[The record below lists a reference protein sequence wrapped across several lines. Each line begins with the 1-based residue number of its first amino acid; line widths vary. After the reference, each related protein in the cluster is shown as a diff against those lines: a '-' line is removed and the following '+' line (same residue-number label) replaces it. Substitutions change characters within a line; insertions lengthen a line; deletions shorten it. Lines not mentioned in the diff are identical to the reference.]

1 MPLELTSSL
10 ETATTEELYREM
22 IRRIGEDPDRD
33 GLLRTPERI
42 AKAMAFLTRGYQQ
55 TVEEVLHGALFD
67 VEYDEMVIVKDIE
80 FFSLCEHHLLPFFGR
95 PHVAYV
101 PQGKVIGLSK
111 IARLVDVFSR
121 RLQVQERLT
130 RQISDAIEEAIQ
142 PQGVG

>member
-80 FFSLCEHHLLPFFGR
+80 FFSRVGCRCRSASRGR
-95 PHVAYV
+95 
-101 PQGKVIGLSK
+101 SRM
-111 IARLVDVFSR
+111 RLKRRSSR
-121 RLQVQERLT
+121 RA
-130 RQISDAIEEAIQ
+130 S
-142 PQGVG
+142 G